1 MNKTEKI
8 DIRTAVVW
16 WFVTIG
22 YMGIIFYL
30 SSLQDMDISRFPENF
45 DKVVHTGIYIPLSFL
60 LYLSFRK
67 SGVRRYVFFMA
78 FIFAV
83 GYGISDEIHQSFV
96 PGRDAAPGDVLAD
109 TFGAFIGSLAANFTK
124 T

>member
-1 MNKTEKI
+1 MNKAGEI

-30 SSLQDMDISRFPENF
+30 SSLQDIDISRFPSNF
-45 DKVVHTGIYIPLSFL
+45 DKVVHTCIYIPLSFL
-60 LYLSFRK
+60 LYLSL
-67 SGVRRYVFFMA
+67 RRIGIKKYIFIMA
-78 FIFAV
+78 FVLASI
-83 GYGISDEIHQSFV
+83 YGISDEIHQLFV
-96 PGRDAAPGDVLAD
+96 PGRDAAIGDVLAD
-109 TFGAFIGSLAANFTK
+109 TLGAFIGSLAANFTK